1 MTKRFAAQGT
11 GLLTAVLARPYFML
25 VLTTLFW
32 GGNVVAGKL
41 AVGNI
46 DPFAFMIFRWSG
58 AFLAVLPFAIK
69 PLRRDLPV
77 IRKHWILFLFYG
89 AIGMA
94 TFNVLLYLS
103 AYYTSGVNAALE
115 QVAINIFTMAGNFV
129 LFRLRVR
136 WLQLV
141 GVAAT
146 ILGVALTAT
155 HGNLARIFMLDINLG
170 DALVLLASLA
180 YAVYSIGLRYRP
192 AVHWMS
198 FIAAVFVAAL
208 VASLAFQFLLNG
220 GLAPFL
226 AAIPAITPKGW
237 LLVLY
242 VALLPSIISQLF
254 YARAVELIGANR
266 ASLFINLIPLFGALL
281 SVLILGEQLQPY
293 HLAAA
298 GLVILGLVLAEFAAR
313 RRQPAML

>member
-1 MTKRFAAQGT
+1 MTKPFAGEST
-11 GLLTAVLARPYFML
+11 TLLAAVLSRPYFML

-46 DPFAFMIFRWSG
+46 DPFAFIIFRWSG
-58 AFLAVLPFAIK
+58 ALLAVLPFAIK
-69 PLRRDLPV
+69 PLKRDLPI
-77 IRKHWILFLFYG
+77 IRKHWMLFLFYG

-103 AYYTSGVNAALE
+103 AYHTSGVNASLE

-136 WLQLV
+136 WLQLI

-155 HGNLARIFMLDINLG
+155 HGNLARIFLLDINLG
-170 DALVLLASLA
+170 DVLVLLASLA
-180 YAVYSIGLRYRP
+180 YAAYSIGLRYRP

-198 FIAAVFVAAL
+198 FIAAVFVGAL
-208 VASLAFQFLLNG
+208 IASLVFQLVLDG
-220 GLAPFL
+220 GLASFL

-298 GLVILGLVLAEFAAR
+298 ALVIFGIVLAEFAAR
-313 RRQPAML
+313 RKQPAVV